1 MAAEVTAD
9 LLQQCQKIVADSIH
23 YSDLVEAEVATLVGL
38 GLRPA
43 IDKPKFLSCLRC
55 KNSKRKEYKFQGSN
69 EVRQHFQGHEELP
82 CSLPWPR
89 PRGMSFADFVAGAAL
104 GPP

>member
-23 YSDLVEAEVATLVGL
+23 YSDPVEAEVATLVG
-38 GLRPA
+38 
-43 IDKPKFLSCLRC
+43 RC